1 MMFHAI
7 AVAPDV
13 QLRPVA
19 EDDSA
24 ALLRA
29 FLRNREH
36 LRRWDPRR
44 DEEFFTPA
52 GQAARL
58 RDQLEQRETG
68 RQYPYV
74 LTHAEEIIGAVTL
87 SNVVRGPLHSAN
99 LGYWIDAGH
108 VGRGLAGAAVTLVA
122 RAADQQHGL
131 HRLEAGAATDNPG
144 SQRVLVKSGFQVIG
158 TAPKFLL
165 IDGEWRDHVLF
176 QKILNDRHPG

>member
-1 MMFHAI
+1 MMFHAV

-19 EDDSA
+19 EDDSP

-29 FLRNREH
+29 YLRNRDH

-58 RDQLEQRETG
+58 FEQLEQREAG
-68 RQYPYV
+68 RQAPYV
-74 LTHAEEIIGAVTL
+74 LVGGGEVVGTVTL

-99 LGYWIDAGH
+99 LGYWIDAGYT
-108 VGRGLAGAAVTLVA
+108 GRGLASAAVTLVC
-122 RAADQQHGL
+122 RAADQQLGL

-144 SQRVLVKSGFQVIG
+144 SQRVLLKSGFQVIG

-165 IDGEWRDHVLF
+165 VDGEWRDHVLF